1 MDDFAASN
9 KFTDDDPLP
18 AVEGGEKTALQA
30 FDDMCDL
37 YKARIRELEAT
48 LRAYI
53 CNECGGEYGNDD
65 PDCTDATCQGTR
77 AANKETLT

>member
-1 MDDFAASN
+1 MATRSEQCPHCGWIGHHD
-9 KFTDDDPLP
+9 KP

-48 LRAYI
+48 LRSYI
-53 CNECGGEYGNDD
+53 CNECDGD
-65 PDCTDATCQGTR
+65 PDCTDATTGG
-77 AANKETLT
+77 

>member
-53 CNECGGEYGNDD
+53 CNESIPTVPMRRARGHG
-65 PDCTDATCQGTR
+65 QRTR
-77 AANKETLT
+77 RH